1 MKRAVQRT
9 VAVICVLVLS
19 LSLCGEVS
27 AYTETRQISKNNKYK
42 GFTYSVYF
50 RRVDCVAWR
59 YVDLKYY
66 KGKESHLKIPGEVG
80 GTQVASPP
88 SRYKYPKKVKEI
100 TIEKRLFHP
109 YQGEFA
115 VLPNLKEF
123 HLKKA
128 DKSIYTK
135 KGILFNDYEDF
146 LGGLWI
152 YAYPRGKKEKSYKV
166 PKKVGVIGDYAFA
179 NCKNL
184 KSITLPENL
193 REIEDYAFSGCTSVK
208 KFTIPKWV
216 YYIGPG
222 AFKKCKAKVV
232 LPHYMEEVKD
242 DSKEGSHYELFVDGR
257 PKDDPNAAIEHE
269 PYRDIDEIQPDT
281 EAVEMTVNSKHTLVT
296 HYRIGEKW
304 NTLLSDGLAYKSSD
318 PNVAT
323 VDDHGVI
330 TAKKKGTTKISV
342 RHLYLYDYHRYVAGK
357 YNVMIT
363 VK

>member
-1 MKRAVQRT
+1 MKRMIKRIIS
-9 VAVICVLVLS
+9 VICVFVLS
-19 LSLCGEVS
+19 FSLCGEVF

-66 KGKESHLKIPGEVG
+66 KGKASHLKIPCELG
-80 GTQVASPP
+80 GMQVESPP
-88 SRYKYPKKVKEI
+88 SRYKHPKKVKEI
-100 TIEKRLFHP
+100 TIEKRLFYP

-115 VLPNLKEF
+115 GLPNLKEF

-146 LGGLWI
+146 MGGLWI
-152 YAYPRGKKEKSYKV
+152 YAYPRGKKAKSYKV
-166 PKKVGVIGDYAFA
+166 PKKVAVIGDYAFA

-184 KSITLPENL
+184 KTVTLPENL
-193 REIEDYAFSGCTSVK
+193 IEIKDYAFYGCTSVK
-208 KFTIPKWV
+208 KITIPKWV
-216 YYIGPG
+216 YYIGAG
-222 AFKKCKAKVV
+222 AFKKCDAKVV

-242 DSKEGSHYELFVDGR
+242 DSKEGFHYELFVDGR

-281 EAVEMTVNSKHTLVT
+281 GAVEMTVNSKHTLVT
-296 HYRIGEKW
+296 HYKIKDSW
-304 NTLLSDGLAYKSSD
+304 NTLLSDGLIYESSD
-318 PNVAT
+318 TKVAT

-342 RHLYLYDYHRYVAGK
+342 RHLYLYDYHNYVAGK
-357 YNVMIT
+357 YTVKIT